1 VGHAGRV
8 GSLIVARTLTLR
20 DGQQTY
26 SVVADDD
33 GRVRV
38 DGAEGLSVTPLA
50 AGVVRIG
57 TAPARSAWVAASGG
71 VRWVFLDG
79 RVFRFDVETKA
90 GRRRARAHHGSL
102 SAPMPATVIRI
113 AARPG
118 TAVKRGDTLI
128 VLEAMKM
135 ELPIRAGADGV
146 VTTISCR
153 EGELVQPGTTLI
165 EIDEA
170 ES

>member
-1 VGHAGRV
+1 M
-8 GSLIVARTLTLR
+8 ARTLTLR
-20 DGQQTY
+20 DGRQTY
-26 SVVADDD
+26 AVVAGDD

-38 DGAEGLSVTPLA
+38 DGAEGLPVTPA
-50 AGVVRIG
+50 ADGIVRIG
-57 TAPARSAWVAASGG
+57 TAPARTAWVAASGD

-79 RVFRFDVETKA
+79 QVFRFDVETTS
-90 GRRRARAHHGSL
+90 GRRRTGAHHGAL

-113 AARPG
+113 AAQPG
-118 TAVKRGDTLI
+118 AAVKRGETLI

-146 VTTISCR
+146 VTQVHCR

-165 EIDEA
+165 ELDET

>member
-1 VGHAGRV
+1 MAP
-8 GSLIVARTLTLR
+8 TLTLR
-20 DGQQTY
+20 DGRQAY
-26 SVVADDD
+26 SAVVGDD

-38 DGAEGLSVTPLA
+38 DGAEGVPVTPA
-50 AGVVRIG
+50 ADGMVRVG
-57 TAPARSAWVAASGG
+57 TAPARTAWVAASGE

-79 RVFRFDVETKA
+79 QVFRFDVETTTA
-90 GRRRARAHHGSL
+90 RRRASAHRGSL

-113 AARPG
+113 AVQPG
-118 TAVKRGDTLI
+118 AAVKRGETLI

-146 VTTISCR
+146 VTEIRCR

-170 ES
+170 EP